1 MESVVP
7 YIRSQSSRSMVTSQG
22 FRFFRWNRA
31 GAPSFMRW
39 LSLILSFPCCI
50 SFSSAFRSGCFF
62 LGIRFTPSVILYGLV
77 LSIADPHLGSSS
89 GIHGKRIFL
98 PPHLDHLGKLSRV
111 FMQASL
117 VL

>member
-1 MESVVP
+1 MESVAP

-39 LSLILSFPCCI
+39 LSLIAC
-50 SFSSAFRSGCFF
+50 
-62 LGIRFTPSVILYGLV
+62 
-77 LSIADPHLGSSS
+77 SIADPHLGSSS

-98 PPHLDHLGKLSRV
+98 LPNLAHLGKLSRV